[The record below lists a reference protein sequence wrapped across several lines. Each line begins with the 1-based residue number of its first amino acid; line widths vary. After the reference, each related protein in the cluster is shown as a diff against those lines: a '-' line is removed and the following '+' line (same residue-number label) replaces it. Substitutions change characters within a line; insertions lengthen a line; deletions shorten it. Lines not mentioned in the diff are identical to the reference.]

1 MPGPIRRPGDGHTK
15 YVQPATSTT
24 GDGVAPGSVK
34 SPVPSLTLPGSKN
47 VKVGGMHIGTI
58 HVAALRS
65 FLIHKGYHLPEEG
78 GFGPRLKA
86 ALADFV
92 NPKQVGG
99 PLAAALGKTRITG
112 NRDPEAWNKLYGSSP
127 GDRAKVLRPV
137 TGPGGLLDGNGN
149 DPPDTSGNGSVDV
162 SGLNGLS
169 SSNLFTTLPTTLA
182 SKLADL
188 KYGASIKEAQTAV
201 DRQPGQ
207 ADQDLHD
214 IEHWYGQ
221 VLGAQKTATGRD
233 SDMTKA
239 GVSSVRDAVSRIV
252 SSLGGSANEGSG
264 DVGAAGENQVGTL
277 QALGTTQDQYNSD
290 IAPLLKDEAAGAKTR
305 QVNLNTTNAQDL
317 ARQLAELQQERGGEE
332 ASQRMNI
339 VGFNNDVSQKQF
351 GDDLAVQQAKEAAAL
366 TGAKIIGALNNPKLP
381 KGAFDNTSGTQKIG
395 IANQI
400 TSALT
405 DGNGQLKSGWDAP
418 RAINFI
424 NSQIQ
429 SAGWHLNDPHVVQ
442 FRQSILGTL
451 GLMPGKP

>member
-47 VKVGGMHIGTI
+47 VKVGGMHIGTV
-58 HVAALRS
+58 HVDALRS
-65 FLIHKGYHLPEEG
+65 FLIHKGYDLPQEG

-112 NRDPEAWNKLYGSSP
+112 KRDPAAWNKLYGSAP
-127 GDRAKVLRPV
+127 GDRPKVLRPV
-137 TGPGGLLDGNGN
+137 TGGSGLLDGNGN
-149 DPPDTSGNGSVDV
+149 SQQHPTDAPGSVDV

-169 SSNLFTTLPTTLA
+169 TANLFTSEPTTLA

-188 KYGASIKEAQTAV
+188 KYGSSIKEAQTAV

-207 ADQDLHD
+207 AAQDLHD
-214 IEHWYGQ
+214 IENWYGQ
-221 VLGAQKTATGRD
+221 VLGAQKTAAGRD

-239 GVSSVRDAVSRIV
+239 GVGSVRDAVSRIV
-252 SSLGGSANEGSG
+252 SSLGGSANTGAS
-264 DVGAAGENQVGTL
+264 DVAAAGENQVGTL

-290 IAPLLKDEAAGAKTR
+290 IAPLLKDESAGARTR

-317 ARQLAELQQERGGEE
+317 ARQLAELQQQRGDEE

-339 VGFNNDVSQKQF
+339 AGFNNDVAQKQF

-366 TGAKIIGALNNPKLP
+366 TGAKIIGSLNNPKLP
-381 KGAFDNTSGTQKIG
+381 KGAFGNTSGTQKIG
-395 IANQI
+395 IANGI
-400 TSALT
+400 TSTLT
-405 DGNGQLKSGWDAP
+405 DGSGQLKAGWTP
-418 RAINFI
+418 QRAVSFI
-424 NSQIQ
+424 NSQLQ
-429 SAGWHLNDPHVVQ
+429 SAGWNVNDPQVQ
-442 FRQSILGTL
+442 QYRGAILKTV
-451 GLMPGKP
+451 GLIP